1 MNSPFCVVICKP
13 LKPLVLFPWKP
24 LALQEPCPNTLE
36 GEGLTGKGYASSG
49 PGDTLA
55 VFPLVG
61 GERERVSSSVQDGS
75 TAFYNLISEQHA
87 TVSALVCWRCRPAT
101 LVPCGRG
108 CRGVSTPEFEACW
121 GQLEAGWQVAD
132 YYFFLINI
140 LDLT

>member
-75 TAFYNLISEQHA
+75 TTFYNLISAACHRLCPGLLAVQ
-87 TVSALVCWRCRPAT
+87 TSNSGALWEG
-101 LVPCGRG
+101 L
-108 CRGVSTPEFEACW
+108 
-121 GQLEAGWQVAD
+121 
-132 YYFFLINI
+132 
-140 LDLT
+140 